1 MATTDHGGG
10 WGSFSAGW
18 LKGKG
23 YKVKGS
29 QPDAE
34 ILRWI
39 AVCESYMRHDPESDL
54 ARPLCFRVHNGRVC
68 KRLEGHR

>member
-1 MATTDHGGG
+1 MPTTDHGG
-10 WGSFSAGW
+10 WGSHSPGW
-18 LKGKG
+18 LGGKG

-39 AVCESYMRHDPESDL
+39 EVCESYMRHDPECDL
-54 ARPLCFRVHNGRVC
+54 GRPLCFRVHDGRVC
-68 KRLEGHR
+68 RRLEGHK